1 MEFLNA
7 KEQVIDL
14 ELTSYGRFMLSQGKF
29 NPKVYAFFD
38 SDILYDNRF
47 AQSGSAAKTKELQNS
62 IEGRIQE
69 GTPRLAV
76 QTLYRGSELGVFSAE
91 PNLIYNLMPGV
102 LADKTNLVIN
112 LTQTPDKSYIFQE
125 PIGNSAFNSKNV
137 AAWNIGF
144 YKAPLSGAS
153 TVWTGSSGDIP
164 TTFIPQLSCSLQY
177 TLETY
182 DDELKN
188 QSSTDSWKDMGA
200 KSFKDL
206 ESKGTVL
213 YDPSTPTEF
222 EEKGYMIYREDF
234 ALLKIEEINTEFLK
248 ENFELE
254 VFRVEGLT
262 TVVKDK
268 EGNIEYKEDGTAKTN
283 YSETL
288 NRLYFEG
295 DKVQETDRVDY
306 YFDIDYDFEINEEEY
321 CKLAH
326 QVDKIKNIYVDQVF
340 NCEAH
345 KEILHSLNIYE
356 TGENQE
362 EEDVC

>member
-1 MEFLNA
+1 MEFLDA

-29 NPKVYAFFD
+29 DPKIYAFFD
-38 SDILYDNRF
+38 NDIVYDSRF
-47 AQSGSAAKTKELQNS
+47 AQSGSITKTKELQNS

-102 LADKTNLVIN
+102 LADKTNLVVN

-125 PIGNSAFNSKNV
+125 PIGNSAYNSKNV

-144 YKAPLSGAS
+144 YKAPLSGSS
-153 TVWTGSSGDIP
+153 TVWSGSTGDIP
-164 TTFIPQLSCSLQY
+164 TTFIPQLSCSVQY
-177 TLETY
+177 SLETY
-182 DDELKN
+182 DVPMEN
-188 QSSTDSWKDMGA
+188 QSSYDTWKDLGA
-200 KSFKDL
+200 QSFQDLKSK
-206 ESKGTVL
+206 STVL
-213 YDPSTPTEF
+213 YDPATPVF
-222 EEKGYMIYREDF
+222 FDNGSYMIYRDDF
-234 ALLKIEEINTEFLK
+234 ALLKVEEVNTEFLK

-254 VFRVEGLT
+254 VFQIERLT

-268 EGNIEYKEDGTAKTN
+268 DGKIEKNPDGTDKTN
-283 YSETL
+283 YTETL

-306 YFDIDYDFEINEEEY
+306 YFDIDYDFEINEEEF
-321 CKLAH
+321 CKLART
-326 QVDKIKNIYVDQVF
+326 VDKVKNIYVDQVF
-340 NCEAH
+340 NCETH

-356 TGENQE
+356 TKENQE
-362 EEDVC
+362 EEEVC